1 MKIARIIARLNVGG
15 PARQA
20 ILLTQRMNAAGH
32 PSLLLAGQVPARE
45 GNAEY
50 LADQAGVAIH
60 RIRGLSREISIF
72 SDFLA
77 GWEIYRLLRRERPD
91 LVHTHTAKA
100 GLLGRIAAFCARV
113 PCVHTY
119 HGHVFHGY
127 FPPWKTRIFLLLERL
142 LSRCSKK
149 LIAISPLQLHELSQ
163 VYRVA
168 PAQKFA
174 LVRLGFDL
182 SSFLTIAAARDRAL
196 QNPSGVKKY

>member
-20 ILLTQRMNAAGH
+20 ILLTHQMNAAGH
-32 PSLLLAGQVPARE
+32 PSLLLAGQVPAQE

-91 LVHTHTAKA
+91 LVHTHTINRLNAS
-100 GLLGRIAAFCARV
+100 LLR
-113 PCVHTY
+113 
-119 HGHVFHGY
+119 
-127 FPPWKTRIFLLLERL
+127 
-142 LSRCSKK
+142 
-149 LIAISPLQLHELSQ
+149 
-163 VYRVA
+163 
-168 PAQKFA
+168 
-174 LVRLGFDL
+174 
-182 SSFLTIAAARDRAL
+182 
-196 QNPSGVKKY
+196 